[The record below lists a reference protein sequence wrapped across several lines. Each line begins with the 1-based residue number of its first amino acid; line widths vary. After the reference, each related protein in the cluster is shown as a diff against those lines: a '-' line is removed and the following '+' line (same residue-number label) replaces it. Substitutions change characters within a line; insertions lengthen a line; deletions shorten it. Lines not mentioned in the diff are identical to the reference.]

1 MIIDTTYFEVLE
13 ARIPGKTDINA
24 QPVGAPTVTAELDAT
39 IDKYERDLLLN
50 ALGVT
55 LYNEL
60 VAEFAKKPFDPEH
73 AETAAQKWQD
83 LILGKDYT
91 IDDKVKRWDGLQ
103 GYSKQSLIA
112 FFVACQYQRND
123 ELTYTI
129 IGVIRSTSDTADS
142 ADALTKYVR
151 NWGEFM
157 DKYQGNLHDL
167 TDNRFIEASDSFTRE
182 DDIRVSLYQYLV
194 DQNELDATAFPDFEF
209 KVYQPYNRFGF

>member
-1 MIIDTTYFEVLE
+1 MIIDKTYFEVLE
-13 ARIPGKTDINA
+13 ARIPGKKDMNA

-55 LYNEL
+55 LYNLLKGEVDPGPPTVGKWADL
-60 VAEFAKKPFDPEH
+60 VN
-73 AETAAQKWQD
+73 
-83 LILGKDYT
+83 GKDYT
-91 IDDKVKRWDGLQ
+91 IDGKVKRWDGLK

-112 FFVACQYQRND
+112 FYVACQYQRND

-142 ADALTKYVR
+142 ADAITKYVR

-157 DKYQGNLHDL
+157 DKYQGQLHYL
-167 TDNRFIEASDSFTRE
+167 TDKRVIEASDSF
-182 DDIRVSLYQYLV
+182 IRNDNVKVSLYQYLV
-194 DQNELDATAFPDFEF
+194 DSNELDPTAFPDFEF
-209 KVYQPYNRFGF
+209 KVYEPSNRFAI